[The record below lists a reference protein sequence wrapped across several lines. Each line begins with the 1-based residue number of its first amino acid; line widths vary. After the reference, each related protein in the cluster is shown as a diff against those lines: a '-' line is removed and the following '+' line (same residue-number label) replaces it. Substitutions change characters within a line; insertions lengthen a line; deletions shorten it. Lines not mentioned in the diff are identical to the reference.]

1 MQKEFNH
8 NSFKKAVSNVSGFL
22 AGKDINVPYN
32 TLLDALSLFLGSK
45 NWNTLK
51 DQLNKIKE
59 NTHHISLNNSKDIEQ
74 FLDKTLSDTPK
85 ILEDINIKERK
96 SANRDSESLFFD
108 ERVKMFLKFIFNN
121 ENDEYFYESL
131 SLNKCAY
138 SSFNDLKN
146 GMLLAATE
154 AVFKNG
160 SYLDDFK
167 LINKDDL
174 FMSKQQFECNDSLED
189 EKTFSIH
196 IAQKGNTQ
204 FNSNYLDI
212 LFFLYAINNKWFDDY
227 VMGYVSY
234 SYVYNK
240 KINKEVL
247 KISLPIDSFTVNEFK
262 KAWDGMKFFL
272 QLFYKNIKLDL
283 NLEEYDDRKSAAI
296 FTQAALNQMSH
307 STTGI
312 GSLSR
317 EAAYDSNNKL
327 RVQIGKL

>member
-22 AGKDINVPYN
+22 KEKDINIPYI
-32 TLLDALSLFLGSK
+32 TLLNALSLFLGAK

-51 DQLNKIKE
+51 DELDKQKE
-59 NTHHISLNNSKDIEQ
+59 NTHNISLNDNKDVENI
-74 FLDKTLSDTPK
+74 LNNARKTLN
-85 ILEDINIKERK
+85 DINKIAKK
-96 SANRDSESLFFD
+96 NDDAVSLFFD
-108 ERVKMFLKFIFNN
+108 ERVKKFLEFIFNDKN
-121 ENDEYFYESL
+121 YEHFYECL

-146 GMLLAATE
+146 GMLSAATE
-154 AVFKNG
+154 TVFKNG

-174 FMSKQQFECNDSLED
+174 FMSKKQFECNDSLED

-196 IAQKGNTQ
+196 IAQKGNTK

-296 FTQAALNQMSH
+296 LTQAALNQMSH
-307 STTGI
+307 STNGI

-317 EAAYDSNNKL
+317 EAVYDSNNKL